1 MARQLFNEI
10 IYYSGSF
17 EILFRQIKSFERY
30 NMQSSLFIMFN
41 VNRAHTQHIIQSI
54 SQVPVPTVS
63 TPMTAIRPLD
73 DGTISGVEFQTLP
86 LVPVHT
92 EDVENIIRSS
102 FV

>member
-1 MARQLFNEI
+1 MARQLFNKI

-30 NMQSSLFIMFN
+30 NMQSSLFIIMFN
-41 VNRAHTQHIIQSI
+41 VNRAHAHIIQSI
-54 SQVPVPTVS
+54 SQVPVPAVS

-73 DGTISGVEFQTLP
+73 DGTIGGVEFQTLP
-86 LVPVHT
+86 MVPGHT

-102 FV
+102 FI